1 MLRSNDL
8 LRPCLS
14 ALKRL
19 SGARAVS
26 LFVPAPEAD
35 TAGEILIHEGGAAT
49 AELADRE
56 AARELVGRVEAELAE
71 KPGGDRSFFL
81 EIDSVSEAARIV
93 RLATPVSL
101 LAYLETASVA
111 ARGAPPARRKTDLPA
126 DRNTPEPAIWIGL
139 RVDGND
145 APDLPARP
153 GRVRPVAPPRATA
166 DPETLWTWGLGLSAA
181 LAWHAQQVGTV
192 LNDPVSSLPGRSQFQ
207 ASLQQAMESA
217 RKRRRPLALMLI
229 NPSDFV
235 VVNEN
240 FGREAGDT
248 VIREIADRLRA
259 SMRGSDLI
267 GRYGGAVFSL
277 CLLDTDLEIGQ
288 LVAEKL
294 RRKLTEGAYLQGTV
308 RLDFG
313 CGMTASEP
321 SPPTSAL
328 ELIRRAD
335 RALNLA
341 KQSREGRVVA
351 WNVEAETA
359 QVGTMD
365 RLSGIFT
372 ANLAKDYRN
381 MLFLW
386 DTVNIVSLTSDFE
399 SLASRVV
406 ERMRATFKTDKVA
419 LFSWSDDEGFRP
431 VEDLRGTRRESVSQD
446 GLKLATAEW
455 ELLAEAR
462 RRGDAVEGN
471 GPGRKEGRFSCAVP
485 LIARQRCLGCLYVEG
500 RESSKNF
507 DRSDLIFLKAL
518 AGQLAVTLDRSVL
531 AAQERNRQERERRLL
546 RSELNEL
553 RRALQESRLVYR
565 SAEMESVVRLLR
577 RLAPTDA
584 TLLITGE
591 SGTGKELLARTAH
604 ELSPRS
610 ERPFVVV
617 DCGAIAAP
625 LIERE
630 LFGHERGAYTG
641 AEKGRGGRLA
651 EADGGSI
658 ILDEIGELPIEVQTR
673 FLRFAQEKQL
683 TPVGGTRAREV
694 DVRLIAVTNRDLEQ
708 EVAAGRFRADLFYR
722 VNVAPIVV
730 PPLRE
735 RPDDIVFLARHF
747 VKRFSVQYQKR
758 VRGLT
763 PEAEARLQRYPW
775 PGNVRELQNRILRA
789 VILCDG
795 EEIGSAE
802 LELDSRTLDPRAR
815 QPIPAAAPPEPAS
828 PPASGPGFPPPAM
841 PQASPPALPPPI
853 SATQAWSALE
863 AALAQQVESALVR
876 ETLLPLGRWLI
887 EDLVLEA
894 DAAAGGVRKRG
905 AALLGI
911 PETTFRR
918 KLSKARGEITAGLS
932 TRASSWDPV
941 RPLLAGLVR
950 AGGAPE
956 TESRTATDFLK
967 RARDLLLRKVVRAL
981 PGDATAGSRLMG
993 ITEPTF
999 HRWTADLNGA

>member
-8 LRPCLS
+8 LRPCLL

-19 SGARAVS
+19 TGASAVS
-26 LFVPAPEAD
+26 LFVPSPEPDA
-35 TAGEILIHEGGAAT
+35 AGEILIHEGGVGAP
-49 AELADRE
+49 EIADRE
-56 AARELVGRVEAELAE
+56 TARELVYRVEADLA
-71 KPGGDRSFFL
+71 PSPDQCRSFAL
-81 EIDSVSEAARIV
+81 QLDSLSAGSRIV
-93 RLATPVSL
+93 RLATPGSL
-101 LAYLETASVA
+101 LAYLETASLEA
-111 ARGAPPARRKTDLPA
+111 AAASSLARRRTDTRPARDTPA
-126 DRNTPEPAIWIGL
+126 AAIWIGL
-139 RVDGND
+139 RMAGSLDWPSRLDG
-145 APDLPARP
+145 A
-153 GRVRPVAPPRATA
+153 A
-166 DPETLWTWGLGLSAA
+166 DTGPLSTWGLGLSAT
-181 LAWHAQQVGTV
+181 LAWHAQQVGAV

-207 ASLQQAMESA
+207 ANLQQAMESA
-217 RKRRRPLALMLI
+217 RRRRRPLALVLI
-229 NPSDFV
+229 NPVDFV

-240 FGREAGDT
+240 FGREAGDS
-248 VIREIADRLRA
+248 VIREIADRLRG
-259 SMRGSDLI
+259 SMRGSDLV

-313 CGMTASEP
+313 CGMTASESGP
-321 SPPTSAL
+321 SGGDHGGEPASPL

-341 KQSREGRVVA
+341 KQSREGRVVV
-351 WNVEAETA
+351 WNAEAETA

-386 DTVNIVSLTSDFE
+386 DTVNIVSNTSDFE

-406 ERMRATFKTDKVA
+406 ERMRAIFKTEKVA
-419 LFSWSDDEGFRP
+419 LFSWSDEEGFSL
-431 VEDLRGTRRESVSQD
+431 VEDQARQSSQRGVEPRGRLQW
-446 GLKLATAEW
+446 ATAEW

-471 GPGRKEGRFSCAVP
+471 VPDGAKEGGQFCCAVP

-500 RESSKNF
+500 RETSKNF

-518 AGQLAVTLDRSVL
+518 AGQLAVTLDRSLL
-531 AAQERNRQERERRLL
+531 AAQERSRQERERQLL

-565 SAEMESVVRLLR
+565 SAEMEAVVRLLR

-604 ELSPRS
+604 ELSPRNK
-610 ERPFVVV
+610 RPFVVV

-641 AEKGRGGRLA
+641 AETGRGGRLA
-651 EADGGSI
+651 EANGGSI
-658 ILDEIGELPIEVQTR
+658 ILDEIGELPLEVQTR

-683 TPVGGTRAREV
+683 TPVGGTRSREV
-694 DVRLIAVTNRDLEQ
+694 DVRLIAVTNRDLES
-708 EVAAGRFRADLFYR
+708 EVEAGRFRADLFYR
-722 VNVAPIVV
+722 LNVAPIVV

-747 VKRFSVQYQKR
+747 LKRFSVQYQKR
-758 VRGLT
+758 VRRFSSEG
-763 PEAEARLQRYPW
+763 EERLQRYTW

-795 EEIGSAE
+795 DEIGSAE
-802 LELDSRTLDPRAR
+802 LELDPRAPDPGAQR
-815 QPIPAAAPPEPAS
+815 TILPAVAPGPAS
-828 PPASGPGFPPPAM
+828 PVHAAPQPAT
-841 PQASPPALPPPI
+841 PPI
-853 SATQAWSALE
+853 SAQQAWSALE
-863 AALAQQVESALVR
+863 TALAQQVDSALAR
-876 ETLLPLGRWLI
+876 ETPLPLGRWLT

-894 DAAAGGVRKRG
+894 DSAAHGVRKRG

-918 KLSKARGEITAGLS
+918 KLRKARAEIGAGLS
-932 TRASSWDPV
+932 PRASNWDPL

-950 AGGAPE
+950 AGGTPE
-956 TESRTATDFLK
+956 PSARPATDFLK
-967 RARDLLLRKVVRAL
+967 RARDLLLRRVVEAR
-981 PGDATAGSRLMG
+981 PGNTSFGARLMG

-999 HRWTADLNGA
+999 QRWIADLEEHAPF

>member
-8 LRPCLS
+8 LRPCLL

-19 SGARAVS
+19 TGAGAVS
-26 LFVPAPEAD
+26 LYFPAAASDAAREV
-35 TAGEILIHEGGAAT
+35 LIHEGGAAVD
-49 AELADRE
+49 ELADRQT
-56 AARELVGRVEAELAE
+56 ARELVRRIEAKLPSGSDQPLACQ
-71 KPGGDRSFFL
+71 L
-81 EIDSVSEAARIV
+81 ESPSGSGRIV
-93 RLATPVSL
+93 RISNPSALLSL
-101 LAYLETASVA
+101 LDAASLEA
-111 ARGAPPARRKTDLPA
+111 ATEPSQARRRTD
-126 DRNTPEPAIWIGL
+126 TPSAGDAPEAAIWIGL
-139 RVDGND
+139 RLTGSASLDW
-145 APDLPARP
+145 PARLDQP
-153 GRVRPVAPPRATA
+153 GDRT
-166 DPETLWTWGLGLSAA
+166 DPEAWRIWALGLSAA
-181 LAWHAQQVGTV
+181 LSWHAREVGAV
-192 LNDPVSSLPGRSQFQ
+192 LHDPVTSLPGRNQFQ
-207 ASLQQAMESA
+207 AGLRQAMESA
-217 RKRRRPLALMLI
+217 RERHRPFALVLI
-229 NPSDFV
+229 NPVDFV

-240 FGREAGDT
+240 FGREAGDS
-248 VIREIADRLRA
+248 VICEIAHRLRA
-259 SMRGSDLI
+259 SMRSSDLV

-294 RRKLTEGAYLQGTV
+294 RRKLTEEAYLQGAV

-313 CGMTASEP
+313 CGMTACEPGSEGTGDLLGEP
-321 SPPTSAL
+321 HFPL

-341 KQSREGRVVA
+341 KQSREGRVVV
-351 WNVEAETA
+351 WNAEAETA
-359 QVGTMD
+359 QVGTLD

-386 DTVNIVSLTSDFE
+386 DTVNIVSRTSDFE
-399 SLASRVV
+399 SLAIRVV
-406 ERMRATFKTDKVA
+406 ERMRATFRTERVA
-419 LFSWSDDEGFRP
+419 LFSWSEEEGFCL
-431 VEDLRGTRRESVSQD
+431 VEDQTRQSSTPGHAAPDRMQLES
-446 GLKLATAEW
+446 AEW

-462 RRGDAVEGN
+462 RRGDVVEGSAPAGGGN
-471 GPGRKEGRFSCAVP
+471 GTQFCCAVP
-485 LIARQRCLGCLYVEG
+485 LVARQRCLGCLYVEG
-500 RESSKNF
+500 GESSRSF

-518 AGQLAVTLDRSVL
+518 AGQLAVTLDRSLL
-531 AAQERNRQERERRLL
+531 AAQERRRQERERQLL

-553 RRALQESRLVYR
+553 RRALQEARLVYR

-610 ERPFVVV
+610 KKPFVVV

-651 EADGGSI
+651 EANGGSI
-658 ILDEIGELPIEVQTR
+658 ILDEIGELPLEVQTR

-683 TPVGGTRAREV
+683 TPVGGTRSREV

-722 VNVAPIVV
+722 LNVAPIVI

-747 VKRFSVQYQKR
+747 LKRFSVQYQKG
-758 VRGLT
+758 VRRFS
-763 PEAEARLQRYPW
+763 PEAEERLISYLW

-795 EEIGSAE
+795 EEIGEAEIEIDSMTRDSETPQPAPPAVPSLSA
-802 LELDSRTLDPRAR
+802 S
-815 QPIPAAAPPEPAS
+815 QVAAPPAEV
-828 PPASGPGFPPPAM
+828 
-841 PQASPPALPPPI
+841 PPPI
-853 SATQAWSALE
+853 SAQQAWSALE
-863 AALAQQVESALVR
+863 SALAQQVDSALAR
-876 ETLLPLGRWLI
+876 ETPLPLGRWLA

-894 DAAAGGVRKRG
+894 DARSGGVRKRG

-911 PETTFRR
+911 PETTYRR
-918 KLSKARGEITAGLS
+918 RLRKARTETGAGLS
-932 TRASSWDPV
+932 PRAGSWDPL
-941 RPLLAGLVR
+941 RPLLADLLSATSSAN
-950 AGGAPE
+950 AGARPA
-956 TESRTATDFLK
+956 SDLLK
-967 RARDLLLRKVVRAL
+967 RARDLLLRLVLEAR
-981 PGDATAGSRLMG
+981 PGDAATGARLMG
-993 ITEPTF
+993 ITDPTF
-999 HRWTADLNGA
+999 RRWTTDLAGDQVTE

>member
-8 LRPCLS
+8 LRPCLL

-19 SGARAVS
+19 TGASAVS
-26 LFVPAPEAD
+26 LYVPAPELDA
-35 TAGEILIHEGGAAT
+35 AGEILLHEGGVAA

-56 AARELVGRVEAELAE
+56 TAGEFARRVDSELISGSGGESSLALQ
-71 KPGGDRSFFL
+71 L
-81 EIDSVSEAARIV
+81 ESSSAAARIV
-93 RLATPVSL
+93 RLVTPGAL
-101 LAYLETASVA
+101 LSVLETASTEAGPGA
-111 ARGAPPARRKTDLPA
+111 ATSRGRRKTDAPA
-126 DRNTPEPAIWIGL
+126 AGSIPAPAVWLGL
-139 RVDGND
+139 RMAGGVGLEWPVGATD
-145 APDLPARP
+145 P
-153 GRVRPVAPPRATA
+153 GP
-166 DPETLWTWGLGLSAA
+166 LSIWGLGLTAA
-181 LAWHAQQVGTV
+181 LAWHAQQVGVV

-207 ASLQQAMESA
+207 AGLQQAMESA
-217 RKRRRPLALMLI
+217 RRRRPLALVLI
-229 NPSDFV
+229 NPVDFV

-240 FGREAGDT
+240 FGREAGDQ
-248 VIREIADRLRA
+248 VIREIADRLRV
-259 SMRGSDLI
+259 SMRGSDLV

-277 CLLDTDLEIGQ
+277 CLLDTDLEIGR

-313 CGMTASEP
+313 CGITASEP
-321 SPPTSAL
+321 GPKDGSDSRFELISPI

-341 KQSREGRVVA
+341 RQSREGRVVV
-351 WNVEAETA
+351 WNAEAETA

-386 DTVNIVSLTSDFE
+386 DTVNIVSNTSDFE
-399 SLASRVV
+399 SLAAQVV
-406 ERMRATFKTDKVA
+406 ERMRATFKTEKVA
-419 LFSWSDDEGFRP
+419 LFSWSDEEGFSP
-431 VEDLRGTRRESVSQD
+431 VEDRTQP
-446 GLKLATAEW
+446 GLAGIAARDRLQLETAEW

-462 RRGDAVEGN
+462 RRGDAVEGRAPAN
-471 GPGRKEGRFSCAVP
+471 GDDGNRFCCAVP
-485 LIARQRCLGCLYVEG
+485 LIARQRCLGCLYVEA
-500 RESSKNF
+500 RETAKNF

-518 AGQLAVTLDRSVL
+518 AGQLAVTLDRSLL
-531 AAQERNRQERERRLL
+531 ATQERSRQERERRLL

-553 RRALQESRLVYR
+553 RRALQEARLVYR

-610 ERPFVVV
+610 RKPFVVV

-651 EADGGSI
+651 EANGGSI
-658 ILDEIGELPIEVQTR
+658 ILDEIGELPLEVQTR

-683 TPVGGTRAREV
+683 TPVGGTRSREV

-722 VNVAPIVV
+722 LNVAPIVV

-735 RPDDIVFLARHF
+735 RLDDIVFLARHF
-747 VKRFSVQYQKR
+747 LKRFSVQYQKG
-758 VRGLT
+758 VRRFS
-763 PEAEARLQRYPW
+763 PQAEEQLQRYPW

-795 EEIGSAE
+795 DEIESSE
-802 LELDSRTLDPRAR
+802 LELDSRLLDLGAQAPVA
-815 QPIPAAAPPEPAS
+815 PALTPDPL
-828 PPASGPGFPPPAM
+828 PAM
-841 PQASPPALPPPI
+841 PASRSPAAERPT
-853 SATQAWSALE
+853 SAEQAWDALE
-863 AALAQQVESALVR
+863 AALAQQVDSVLTR
-876 ETLLPLGRWLI
+876 GTLFPLGRWLS
-887 EDLVLEA
+887 EDLVMEA
-894 DAAAGGVRKRG
+894 DAAARGVRKRG

-918 KLSKARGEITAGLS
+918 KLSKARAETGAGLS
-932 TRASSWDPV
+932 PRAGSWDPL
-941 RPLLAGLVR
+941 RPLIADLMRAASSTPADVR
-950 AGGAPE
+950 
-956 TESRTATDFLK
+956 TRTDFMK
-967 RARDLLLRKVVRAL
+967 RARDLLLRQVMAAR
-981 PGDATAGSRLMG
+981 PGDVTAGARLMG

-999 HRWTADLNGA
+999 RRWTADL